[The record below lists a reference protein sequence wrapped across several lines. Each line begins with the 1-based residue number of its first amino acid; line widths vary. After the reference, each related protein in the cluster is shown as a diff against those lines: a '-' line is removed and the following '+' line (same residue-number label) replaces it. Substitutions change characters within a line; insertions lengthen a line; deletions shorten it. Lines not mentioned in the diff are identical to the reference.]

1 MGMAV
6 NVWTVN
12 AETDILK
19 SLEVGAD
26 ALIGDYSDR
35 MIKNRDELANT
46 NSSREG

>member
-19 SLEVGAD
+19 SLEAGAD
-26 ALIGDYSDR
+26 TLIGDYPDP
-35 MIKNRDELANT
+35 MIKIRDELANT

>member
-12 AETDILK
+12 VETDIPK
-19 SLEVGAD
+19 SLEVVAD
-26 ALIGDYSDR
+26 ALIGDYPDP
-35 MIKNRDELANT
+35 MIKIRDELANT